1 VSSRSL
7 IEWTQ
12 STWNP
17 VTGCTKVSL
26 GCQHCYAERLATRL
40 RAMRNPRYQ
49 NGFQLTLHHDLVDLP
64 LRWRKPSMVF
74 VNSMSDLFHEQ
85 VPFAFIQEVFQTMA
99 KARWHTF
106 QILTKRAK
114 RLSRLADKLPQ
125 APNIWL
131 GVSIEHQDYVRR
143 ADELRKVNA
152 QVRFISCEP
161 LLGPLDLDLTGI
173 NWLIVGGESGPGAR
187 PMKEEWVRSLQALSR
202 EANIPFFFK
211 QWGGALD
218 KRAKDKALLDGRLY
232 KEWPST
238 SSKLLPSKYF
248 PRELEFNLA

>member
-1 VSSRSL
+1 M
-7 IEWTQ
+7 I
-12 STWNP
+12 
-17 VTGCTKVSL
+17 
-26 GCQHCYAERLATRL
+26 
-40 RAMRNPRYQ
+40 
-49 NGFQLTLHHDLVDLP
+49 
-64 LRWRKPSMVF
+64 F

-114 RLSRLADKLPQ
+114 RLSMIADKLPQ

-131 GVSIEHQDYVRR
+131 GVSIEHQDYIRR
-143 ADELRKVNA
+143 ADELRKVSA

-173 NWLIVGGESGPGAR
+173 NWLIVGGESGPSAR

-232 KEWPST
+232 KEWPSA
-238 SSKLLPSKYF
+238 SRKLLPSKYF
-248 PRELEFNLA
+248 PRELELNLA